1 MFGGSRSTEGI
12 CIDHTCLEIG
22 SICIRINNLL
32 TLSLKWLLTRTKEH
46 SGRLW
51 RWVDKIREFQY
62 SVKHIPGR
70 SNTVVDALSTIRKVA
85 AKELAPWTLE
95 YLRQQQQDCATLSQ
109 LKSALQSKSRKIKGA
124 NVEVKASDDELPYLQ
139 YLFVK
144 TGYYVTVT
152 ETKTLKLWF
161 L

>member
-1 MFGGSRSTEGI
+1 MTLSLKWLST
-12 CIDHTCLEIG
+12 L
-22 SICIRINNLL
+22 SLKWLL
-32 TLSLKWLLTRTKEH
+32 TLSLKWLLTRTKEQ

-95 YLRQQQQDCATLSQ
+95 YIRQQQEDCATLSQ
-109 LKSALQSKSRKIKGA
+109 LKSVLQSKSRK
-124 NVEVKASDDELPYLQ
+124 VKETNMELKAFDDEL
-139 YLFVK
+139 
-144 TGYYVTVT
+144 TV
-152 ETKTLKLWF
+152 LIGS
-161 L
+161 